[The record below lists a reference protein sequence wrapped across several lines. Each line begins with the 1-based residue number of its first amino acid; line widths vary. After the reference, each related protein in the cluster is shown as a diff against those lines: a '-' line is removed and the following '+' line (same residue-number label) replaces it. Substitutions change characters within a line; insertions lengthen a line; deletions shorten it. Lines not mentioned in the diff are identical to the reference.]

1 MSYLGDFPAGAIID
15 FMWATYDQNGVPAL
29 RDTAGDVVVYRGNS
43 TNESSAGITD
53 GDSFDSIRGI
63 HHCRIDTTDAFYTI
77 GATYHVVVK
86 DAVVDGNDYAAVI
99 AEFSIQYRHPSPNT
113 IAGAVWDITHAGHKL
128 AGSTG
133 KALDAAAAGGDP
145 WSVALPASYPSG
157 SAGWILGTYLDQ
169 AISTMNQSPGAGGI
183 QFTYLL
189 TDGNSNDPIPGA
201 FVWATSDSLGLNLLA
216 SGITDNSGRVVFM
229 LDPGEV
235 FIWRHKRGWNFI
247 NPDQE
252 TVA

>member
-1 MSYLGDFPAGAIID
+1 MSYLGDFAAGSIID
-15 FMWATYDQNGVPAL
+15 FMWATYDQFGVPAS

-113 IAGAVWDITHAGHKL
+113 IAGAVWDITHVGHKL
-128 AGSTG
+128 TGSTG
-133 KALDAAAAGGDP
+133 KALDTAAAGGDP

-169 AISTMNQSPGAGGI
+169 PISTMNQSPGAGAI
-183 QFTYLL
+183 PFTY
-189 TDGNSNDPIPGA
+189 TITNSDDNSPIPYVA
-201 FVWATSDSLGLNLLA
+201 VWASSDPLGQTLLA
-216 SGITDNSGRVVFM
+216 SGISDVNGQIIFF
-229 LDPGEV
+229 LNPGTV
-235 FIWRHKRGWNFI
+235 YIWRSKSGWNFI
-247 NPDQE
+247 NPDTE
-252 TVA
+252 IVT